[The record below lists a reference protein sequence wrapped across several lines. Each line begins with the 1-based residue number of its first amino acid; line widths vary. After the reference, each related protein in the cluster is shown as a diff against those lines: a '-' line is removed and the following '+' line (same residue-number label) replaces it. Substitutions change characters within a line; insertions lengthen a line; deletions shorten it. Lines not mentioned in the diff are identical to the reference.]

1 MDLYVSKQCQHCT
14 QLLTLLRDNP
24 QLQSYFIVKPIET
37 NSYPKELKVVPSL
50 IKDGQLYTGTQ
61 LNDIVNDVNRYDM
74 EKNGQQQQQ
83 QQQQLQQPRQIPD
96 ERDIQLQQFANKP
109 KQPPQ
114 QSQQQKSD
122 EDIMGICGSEGCLYE
137 SIDNSDDNFLNSD
150 YCFLDDGYS
159 EKKPTG
165 SNNSGTGEKS
175 DRFDNSAYEAMM
187 KSRGM

>member
-24 QLQSYFIVKPIET
+24 QLQPYFIVKPIET
-37 NSYPKELKVVPSL
+37 NSYPKDLKVVPTL

-61 LNDIVNDVNRYDM
+61 LNEIVNDVNRFDM
-74 EKNGQQQQQ
+74 EKNGQQQ
-83 QQQQLQQPRQIPD
+83 QQPRQIPD

-137 SIDNSDDNFLNSD
+137 SIDDSNSNSNFLNGD

-159 EKKPTG
+159 EKKPTE
-165 SNNSGTGEKS
+165 SNNTGTGEKS
-175 DRFDNSAYEAMM
+175 GRFDNSAYDAMM
-187 KSRGM
+187 KSRGGM